1 MKHNFQLVRC
11 FPCVQLSDFKFET
24 GNVQKIVRTNLIE
37 VSTKKCEKLLEI
49 HDFWVILVVETSLA
63 TVLAMSRSLFW
74 TLWIVWILTNF
85 YWFFK
90 KI

>member
-1 MKHNFQLVRC
+1 M
-11 FPCVQLSDFKFET
+11 
-24 GNVQKIVRTNLIE
+24 E

-85 YWFFK
+85 YWFLK
-90 KI
+90 KIKMPQKFAKKIHFLVPQSNFIGE